1 MQFSKSISDLRRFG
15 RQRTL
20 KSGRLLYADA
30 RSTRD
35 CVIRDL
41 TPLGARLKFEIPYD
55 GPDRIILQVGVGD
68 FIRDK
73 VPGCV
78 VWRSEKEIGISFD
91 REFKL

>member
-1 MQFSKSISDLRRFG
+1 MQISKTISDLRRFG

-20 KSGRLLYADA
+20 KSGRLLYADG

-41 TPLGARLKFEIPYD
+41 TPAGARLKFEIPYD
-55 GPDRIILQVGVGD
+55 GPDRVTLQIGVGD

-78 VWRSEKEIGISFD
+78 VWRSEKEIGVRFD
-91 REFKL
+91 REVEL